1 MRKLILSIFSL
12 ATVLTLNAQNFQV
25 HYDFG
30 KTRKHVTTTFE
41 LFKSD
46 KWGNTFTFTDI
57 DYNYGDKNFPSG
69 AYMEIARCLNFWG
82 GPFSL
87 QVEYN
92 GGFGAYPGGS
102 YPINN
107 AWLTGVDYFMHSAD
121 FSKTLNLKALAKSIT
136 GKNFTPQFTAVWGVQ
151 MLKNKLTFSG
161 FADLWWEEGTYAN
174 AGTDPNPVFIT
185 EPQLWYNFTPNI
197 SLGTEVEMSAN
208 FAGNE
213 GFMCNPTL
221 ALKWNF

>member
-1 MRKLILSIFSL
+1 MRKLFLSFFSL
-12 ATVLTLNAQNFQV
+12 VAVLTLNAQNFQV

-30 KTRKHVTTTFE
+30 NNRKYVTTTFE

-57 DYNYGDKNFPSG
+57 DYNYGENNFPSS
-69 AYMEIARCLNFWG
+69 AYMEIARCINFWG
-82 GPFSL
+82 GPISW

-92 GGFGAYPGGS
+92 GGVGAYPGGS
-102 YPINN
+102 YAINN
-107 AWLTGVDYFMHSAD
+107 AWLTGVDYFIHSAD

-151 MLKNKLTFSG
+151 LLKNKMTFSG
-161 FADLWWEEGTYAN
+161 FADLWWEKDTYTN

-185 EPQLWYNFTPNI
+185 EPQLWYNFTSNI

-208 FAGNE
+208 FGGNE